1 MKRWCPR
8 VSFFGCAMTGVLQKT
23 GLYAPSV
30 RRSLQGLFAV
40 YKPPGVHWKLVRDAV
55 ETNLLKDLNTLKQP
69 APLKQVRF
77 LLEGGEGKESSS
89 TELTL
94 KASTLPVLADHPLGM
109 SNVKGPNYTQLKVGA
124 GHRLDVKSSGVF
136 VLGLGHGTKLLTNI
150 YNAHFTKDYTVCG
163 LFGKATDDFSDTG
176 RLVEKTTYDHII
188 RDKLERILAVIQGT
202 HQKALLAYSGIDLK
216 SQEAYELA
224 VEGLLR
230 PLDKSPPIITGLR
243 CLHFD
248 PPEFTLKVQCLN
260 ETQQYLRKVVHEIG
274 LELKSSAVCTHVRRT
289 RDSFFGLDD
298 ALLRTHWNLDNILK
312 AIEDSRPRVEME
324 LQKLD
329 LLDRVIDSSGGGEG
343 WGQLKST
350 IEGADSL

>member
-1 MKRWCPR
+1 
-8 VSFFGCAMTGVLQKT
+8 MTGVLQNT
-23 GLYAPSV
+23 GRYAPAV
-30 RRSLQGLFAV
+30 LRSLQGLFAV

-55 ETNLLKDLNTLKQP
+55 ETNLLK
-69 APLKQVRF
+69 
-77 LLEGGEGKESSS
+77 
-89 TELTL
+89 
-94 KASTLPVLADHPLGM
+94 
-109 SNVKGPNYTQLKVGA
+109 VKGPNYTQLKVGA

-136 VLGLGHGTKLLTNI
+136 VLGLGYGTKLLTNM
-150 YNAHFTKDYTVCG
+150 YNANFTKDYTVCG

-202 HQKALLAYSGIDLK
+202 HQKALLAYSGVDLK

-230 PLDKSPPIITGLR
+230 PLDKSPPIITGIR
-243 CLHFD
+243 CLHFA
-248 PPEFTLKVQCLN
+248 PPEFTLQIQCLN

-289 RDSFFGLDD
+289 RDNFFGLDD

-312 AIEDSRPRVEME
+312 AIEDSRLRVETE
-324 LQKLD
+324 LKKLD
-329 LLDRVIDSSGGGEG
+329 LQDTVTDSGEG
-343 WGQLKST
+343 WRQLEST
-350 IEGADSL
+350 AGADLL